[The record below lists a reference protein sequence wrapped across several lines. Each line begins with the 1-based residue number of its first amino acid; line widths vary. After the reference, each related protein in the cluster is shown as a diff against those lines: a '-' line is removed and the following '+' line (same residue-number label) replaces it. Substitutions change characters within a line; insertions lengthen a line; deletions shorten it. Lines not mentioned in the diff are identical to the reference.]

1 MVRIQP
7 AFLTS
12 KLGSMLI
19 RCMRGL
25 QDTSEAMITT
35 IICRLLSMP
44 LLNLIKLSV
53 MVKILLP
60 TLSAYL
66 WHQPTTKWSAAKQ
79 LQLIALLAKQVLMT
93 LKNGVK
99 QWIFKQKDAW
109 THFWRLISQEQVA
122 ATTSMSFVRL
132 ATMVCQLQT
141 SVQRIHKNQDVK
153 LPHQLQFRTSD
164 CLKFSWIQKKET
176 NSFHQVFY
184 PNAQSKT
191 ILIYFNST

>member
-1 MVRIQP
+1 
-7 AFLTS
+7 
-12 KLGSMLI
+12 
-19 RCMRGL
+19 
-25 QDTSEAMITT
+25 
-35 IICRLLSMP
+35 
-44 LLNLIKLSV
+44 
-53 MVKILLP
+53 MVKKLLP

-109 THFWRLISQEQVA
+109 THSWRLISQEQVA
-122 ATTSMSFVRL
+122 VTTSMYFARL

-164 CLKFSWIQKKET
+164 CFKF
-176 NSFHQVFY
+176 
-184 PNAQSKT
+184 
-191 ILIYFNST
+191 

>member
-25 QDTSEAMITT
+25 QDTLEAMITT

-79 LQLIALLAKQVLMT
+79 WQLIVLLAKQVLMT
-93 LKNGVK
+93 LKNGAK

-109 THFWRLISQEQVA
+109 THSWRLISQEQVA
-122 ATTSMSFVRL
+122 VTTSMYFARL

-176 NSFHQVFY
+176 NSSHQVFI
-184 PNAQSKT
+184 PNVQSKT

>member
-44 LLNLIKLSV
+44 LLHLIKLSEL
-53 MVKILLP
+53 VKILLP
-60 TLSAYL
+60 TLAAYL
-66 WHQPTTKWSAAKQ
+66 WNQQMTKWSAAKQ
-79 LQLIALLAKQVLMT
+79 WQLIVLLAKQVLMT
-93 LKNGVK
+93 LRNGVK
-99 QWIFKQKDAW
+99 QWILKQKDAW
-109 THFWRLISQEQVA
+109 THSWRLISQEQVA

-132 ATMVCQLQT
+132 AIMVYQLQT
-141 SVQRIHKNQDVK
+141 SVQRIHKNLDVK
-153 LPHQLQFRTSD
+153 LPHKLQFRTSD

-176 NSFHQVFY
+176 NSFQQVFFSS
-184 PNAQSKT
+184 NCSIKT
-191 ILIYFNST
+191 ISNLF